1 MKLIVRLLL
10 NLFTRTFLIRTSLL
24 FKPFFD
30 IFFKGTRFTD
40 PINNKSYS
48 YFFPYGYNKQRKN
61 ALCPGTF
68 SLERHRLLW
77 LYLKKETDFFNSNN
91 KILHFAPEQCF
102 HKFFKSFFK
111 NYTTTDLNSPIVDIK
126 ADICNLPFNDNSFD
140 YILCN
145 HVLEHIYDDE
155 KAMKEIYRVL
165 NKNGIAILQ
174 VPIDINNN
182 YTHEGRDIDNKQD
195 RNKLFGQYD
204 HLRMYGLDYFK
215 KLKNIGFKVKNENY
229 LSNISQDEKDKYSLH
244 NAGSIPVC
252 IKV

>member
-24 FKPFFD
+24 FKPLFD
-30 IFFKGTRFTD
+30 IFFKGTKFTD

-174 VPIDINNN
+174 VPIDIKSNL
-182 YTHEGRDIDNKQD
+182 TQEGRDIDDKEV
-195 RNKLFGQYD
+195 RSKLFGQYD

-215 KLKNIGFKVKNENY
+215 KLKKVGFNVKNIDY
-229 LSNISQDEKDKYSLH
+229 LSKLSKDEVEKFSLT
-244 NAGSIPVC
+244 NAGTIPVC
-252 IKV
+252 IKD

>member
-1 MKLIVRLLL
+1 MNFIVRLFL
-10 NLFTRTFLIRTSLL
+10 NFFPRTFLIRASLL
-24 FKPFFD
+24 FNPLFD
-30 IFFKGTRFTD
+30 IFFKGTKFTD

-111 NYTTTDLNSPIVDIK
+111 NYTSIDLNSPIVDIK
-126 ADICNLPFNDNSFD
+126 ADICNLPFNDNSYD

-155 KAMKEIYRVL
+155 KAMKEIFRVL

-174 VPIDINNN
+174 VPIDIKSNL
-182 YTHEGRDIDNKQD
+182 TQEGRDIDDKEV
-195 RNKLFGQYD
+195 RSKLFGQYD

-215 KLKNIGFKVKNENY
+215 KLKKVGFNVKNIDY
-229 LSNISQDEKDKYSLH
+229 LSKLSKDEVEKFSLT
-244 NAGSIPVC
+244 NAGTIPVC
-252 IKV
+252 IKD

>member
-30 IFFKGTRFTD
+30 IFFKGTKFTD

-174 VPIDINNN
+174 VPIDINSNC
-182 YTHEGRDIDNKQD
+182 THEGRDINNKQD

-244 NAGSIPVC
+244 NAGSIPIC

>member
-24 FKPFFD
+24 FKPLFD
-30 IFFKGTRFTD
+30 IFFKGTKFTD

-174 VPIDINNN
+174 VPIDINSN

-215 KLKNIGFKVKNENY
+215 KLKNIGFKVNNENY

>member
-1 MKLIVRLLL
+1 MNLIVRLLL
-10 NLFTRTFLIRTSLL
+10 NLFKRTFLIRASLL
-24 FKPFFD
+24 FKPLFD
-30 IFFKGTRFTD
+30 IFFKGTKFTD

-155 KAMKEIYRVL
+155 KAMKEIYRIL

-174 VPIDINNN
+174 VPIDINSN
-182 YTHEGRDIDNKQD
+182 YTREGRDINNKQD

>member
-24 FKPFFD
+24 FKPFLD
-30 IFFKGTRFTD
+30 IFFKGTKFTD

-68 SLERHRLLW
+68 SLERDRLLW

-126 ADICNLPFNDNSFD
+126 ADICNLPFNDNSYD

-155 KAMKEIYRVL
+155 KAMKEIFRVL

-174 VPIDINNN
+174 VPIDIKSNL
-182 YTHEGRDIDNKQD
+182 TQEGRDIDDKEV
-195 RNKLFGQYD
+195 RSKLFGQYD

-215 KLKNIGFKVKNENY
+215 KLKKVGFNVKNIDY
-229 LSNISQDEKDKYSLH
+229 LSKLSKDEVEKFSLT
-244 NAGSIPVC
+244 NAGTIPVC
-252 IKV
+252 IKD

>member
-1 MKLIVRLLL
+1 MKFIVRLLL

-30 IFFKGTRFTD
+30 IFFKGTKFTD

-140 YILCN
+140 Y
-145 HVLEHIYDDE
+145 E

>member
-1 MKLIVRLLL
+1 MNFIVRLFL
-10 NLFTRTFLIRTSLL
+10 NFFPRTFLIRASLL
-24 FKPFFD
+24 FNPLFD
-30 IFFKGTRFTD
+30 IFFKGTKFTD

-111 NYTTTDLNSPIVDIK
+111 NYTSIDLNSPIVDIK
-126 ADICNLPFNDNSFD
+126 ADICNLPFNDNSYD

-155 KAMKEIYRVL
+155 KAMKEIFRVL

-174 VPIDINNN
+174 VPIDIKSNL
-182 YTHEGRDIDNKQD
+182 TQEGRDIDDKEV
-195 RNKLFGQYD
+195 RSKLFGQYD
-204 HLRMYGLDYFK
+204 HLRMYGLDYIK
-215 KLKNIGFKVKNENY
+215 KLKKVGFNVKNIDY
-229 LSNISQDEKDKYSLH
+229 LSKLSKDEVEKFSLT
-244 NAGSIPVC
+244 NAGTIPVC
-252 IKV
+252 IKD

>member
-30 IFFKGTRFTD
+30 IFFKGTKFTD

-174 VPIDINNN
+174 VPIDINSNL
-182 YTHEGRDIDNKQD
+182 TREGRDIDNKQD

-215 KLKNIGFKVKNENY
+215 KLKKVGFKVKNIDY
-229 LSNISQDEKDKYSLH
+229 LSKLKKEEVEKFSLI
-244 NAGSIPVC
+244 NSGTIPVC
-252 IKV
+252 IKD

>member
-1 MKLIVRLLL
+1 MKLIVRLFL
-10 NLFTRTFLIRTSLL
+10 NFFPRTFLIRASLL
-24 FKPFFD
+24 FNPLFD
-30 IFFKGTRFTD
+30 IFFKGTKFTD

-111 NYTTTDLNSPIVDIK
+111 NYTSIDLNSPIVDIK
-126 ADICNLPFNDNSFD
+126 ADICNLPFNDNSYD

-155 KAMKEIYRVL
+155 KAMKEIFRVL

-174 VPIDINNN
+174 VPIDIKSNL
-182 YTHEGRDIDNKQD
+182 TQEGRDIDDKEV
-195 RNKLFGQYD
+195 RSKLFGQYD

-215 KLKNIGFKVKNENY
+215 KLKKVGFNVKNIDY
-229 LSNISQDEKDKYSLH
+229 LSKLSKDEVKKFSLT
-244 NAGSIPVC
+244 NAGTIPVC
-252 IKV
+252 IKD

>member
-1 MKLIVRLLL
+1 MKIIVRLLL
-10 NLFTRTFLIRTSLL
+10 NFFTRTFLIRTSLL

-30 IFFKGTRFTD
+30 IFFKGTKFTD

-174 VPIDINNN
+174 VPIDINSN
-182 YTHEGRDIDNKQD
+182 YTHEGRDIDNKHN

>member
-1 MKLIVRLLL
+1 MNFIVRLFL
-10 NLFTRTFLIRTSLL
+10 NFFPRTFLIRASLL
-24 FKPFFD
+24 FNPLFD
-30 IFFKGTRFTD
+30 IFFKGTKFTD

-126 ADICNLPFNDNSFD
+126 ADICNLPFNDNSYD

-155 KAMKEIYRVL
+155 KAMKEIFRVL

-174 VPIDINNN
+174 VPIDIKSNL
-182 YTHEGRDIDNKQD
+182 TQEGRDIDDKEV
-195 RNKLFGQYD
+195 RSKLFGQYD

-215 KLKNIGFKVKNENY
+215 KLKKVGFNVKNIDY
-229 LSNISQDEKDKYSLH
+229 LSKLSKDEVEKFSLT
-244 NAGSIPVC
+244 NAGTIPVC
-252 IKV
+252 IKD

>member
-30 IFFKGTRFTD
+30 IFFKGTKFSD

-48 YFFPYGYNKQRKN
+48 YFFPYGYNIQRKN

-174 VPIDINNN
+174 VPIDINSNL
-182 YTHEGRDIDNKQD
+182 TREGRDIDNKQD

-215 KLKNIGFKVKNENY
+215 KLKKVGFKVKNIDY
-229 LSNISQDEKDKYSLH
+229 LSKLKKEEVEKFSLI
-244 NAGSIPVC
+244 NSGTIPVC
-252 IKV
+252 IKD

>member
-1 MKLIVRLLL
+1 MNFIVRLFL
-10 NLFTRTFLIRTSLL
+10 NFFPRTFLIRASLL
-24 FKPFFD
+24 FKPLFD
-30 IFFKGTRFTD
+30 IFFKGTKFTD

-111 NYTTTDLNSPIVDIK
+111 NYTSIDLNSPIVDIK
-126 ADICNLPFNDNSFD
+126 ADICNLPFNDNSYD

-155 KAMKEIYRVL
+155 KAMKEIFRVL

-174 VPIDINNN
+174 VPIDIKSNL
-182 YTHEGRDIDNKQD
+182 TQEGRDINDKEV
-195 RNKLFGQYD
+195 RSKLFGQYD

-215 KLKNIGFKVKNENY
+215 KLKKVGFNVKNIDY
-229 LSNISQDEKDKYSLH
+229 LSKLSKDEVEKFSLT
-244 NAGSIPVC
+244 NAGTIPVC
-252 IKV
+252 IKD

>member
-1 MKLIVRLLL
+1 MKLIVRLFL
-10 NLFTRTFLIRTSLL
+10 NFFPRTFLIRASLL
-24 FKPFFD
+24 IKPLFD
-30 IFFKGTRFTD
+30 IFFKGTKFTD

-126 ADICNLPFNDNSFD
+126 ADICNLPFNDNSYD

-155 KAMKEIYRVL
+155 KAMKEIFRVL

-174 VPIDINNN
+174 VPIDIKSNL
-182 YTHEGRDIDNKQD
+182 TQEGRDIDDKEV
-195 RNKLFGQYD
+195 RSKLFGQYD

-215 KLKNIGFKVKNENY
+215 KLKKVGFNVKNIDY
-229 LSNISQDEKDKYSLH
+229 LSKLSKDEVEKFSLT
-244 NAGSIPVC
+244 NAGTIPVC
-252 IKV
+252 IKD

>member
-30 IFFKGTRFTD
+30 IFFKGTKFTD

-77 LYLKKETDFFNSNN
+77 LYLKKETDFFNSKN

-102 HKFFKSFFK
+102 HKFFKSYFK
-111 NYTTTDLNSPIVDIK
+111 NYTSTDLNSPIVDIK

>member
-30 IFFKGTRFTD
+30 IFFKGTKFTD

-111 NYTTTDLNSPIVDIK
+111 NYTSIDLNSPIVDIK
-126 ADICNLPFNDNSFD
+126 ADICNLPFNDNSYD

-155 KAMKEIYRVL
+155 KAMKEIFRVL

-174 VPIDINNN
+174 VPIDIKSNL
-182 YTHEGRDIDNKQD
+182 TQDGRDIDDKEV
-195 RNKLFGQYD
+195 RSKLFGQYD

-215 KLKNIGFKVKNENY
+215 KLKKVGFNVKNIDY
-229 LSNISQDEKDKYSLH
+229 LSKLSKDEVEKFSLT
-244 NAGSIPVC
+244 NAGTIPVC
-252 IKV
+252 IKD

>member
-30 IFFKGTRFTD
+30 IFFKGTKFTD

-174 VPIDINNN
+174 VPIDINSNL
-182 YTHEGRDIDNKQD
+182 TREGRDIDNKQD

>member
-1 MKLIVRLLL
+1 MKIIVRLLL

-30 IFFKGTRFTD
+30 IFFKGTKFTD

-111 NYTTTDLNSPIVDIK
+111 NYTSIDLNSPIVDIK
-126 ADICNLPFNDNSFD
+126 ADICNLPFNDNSYD

-155 KAMKEIYRVL
+155 KAMKEIFRVL

-174 VPIDINNN
+174 VPIDIKSNL
-182 YTHEGRDIDNKQD
+182 TQEGRDIDDKEV
-195 RNKLFGQYD
+195 RSKLFGQYD

-215 KLKNIGFKVKNENY
+215 KLKKVGFNVKNIDY
-229 LSNISQDEKDKYSLH
+229 LSKLSKDEVEKFSLT
-244 NAGSIPVC
+244 NAGTIPVC
-252 IKV
+252 IKD

>member
-1 MKLIVRLLL
+1 MNFIVRLFL
-10 NLFTRTFLIRTSLL
+10 NFFPRTFLIRASLL
-24 FKPFFD
+24 FNPLFD
-30 IFFKGTRFTD
+30 IFFKGTKFTD

-111 NYTTTDLNSPIVDIK
+111 NYTSIDLNSPIVDIK
-126 ADICNLPFNDNSFD
+126 ADICNLPFNDNSYD

-155 KAMKEIYRVL
+155 KAMKEIFRVL

-174 VPIDINNN
+174 VPIDIKSNL
-182 YTHEGRDIDNKQD
+182 TQEGRDINDKEV
-195 RNKLFGQYD
+195 RSKLFAQYD

-215 KLKNIGFKVKNENY
+215 KLKKVGFNVKNIDY
-229 LSNISQDEKDKYSLH
+229 LSKLSKDEVEKFSLT
-244 NAGSIPVC
+244 NAGTIPVC
-252 IKV
+252 IKD

>member
-1 MKLIVRLLL
+1 
-10 NLFTRTFLIRTSLL
+10 
-24 FKPFFD
+24 
-30 IFFKGTRFTD
+30 
-40 PINNKSYS
+40 
-48 YFFPYGYNKQRKN
+48 
-61 ALCPGTF
+61 
-68 SLERHRLLW
+68 
-77 LYLKKETDFFNSNN
+77 
-91 KILHFAPEQCF
+91 
-102 HKFFKSFFK
+102 
-111 NYTTTDLNSPIVDIK
+111 
-126 ADICNLPFNDNSFD
+126 
-140 YILCN
+140 
-145 HVLEHIYDDE
+145 
-155 KAMKEIYRVL
+155 MKEIYRVL

-174 VPIDINNN
+174 VPIDINSN

>member
-24 FKPFFD
+24 FKPLFD
-30 IFFKGTRFTD
+30 IFFKGTKFTD

-111 NYTTTDLNSPIVDIK
+111 NYTSIDLNSPIVDIK

-174 VPIDINNN
+174 VPIDINSN

-215 KLKNIGFKVKNENY
+215 KLKNIGFKVNNENY

-252 IKV
+252 VKV

>member
-30 IFFKGTRFTD
+30 IFFKGTKFTD

-111 NYTTTDLNSPIVDIK
+111 NYTSIDLNSPIVDIK
-126 ADICNLPFNDNSFD
+126 ADICNLPFNDNSYD

-155 KAMKEIYRVL
+155 KAMKEIFRVL

-174 VPIDINNN
+174 VPIDIKSNL
-182 YTHEGRDIDNKQD
+182 TQDGRDIDDKEV
-195 RNKLFGQYD
+195 RSKLFGQYD

-215 KLKNIGFKVKNENY
+215 ILKKVCFNVKNIDY
-229 LSNISQDEKDKYSLH
+229 LSKLSKDEVEKFSLT
-244 NAGSIPVC
+244 NAGTIPVC
-252 IKV
+252 IKD

>member
-1 MKLIVRLLL
+1 MNLIVRLLL
-10 NLFTRTFLIRTSLL
+10 NLFKRTFLIRASLL
-24 FKPFFD
+24 FKPLFD
-30 IFFKGTRFTD
+30 IFFKGTKFTD

-155 KAMKEIYRVL
+155 KAMKEIYRIL

-174 VPIDINNN
+174 VPIDINSNC
-182 YTHEGRDIDNKQD
+182 THEGRDINNKQD

-244 NAGSIPVC
+244 NAGSIPIC

>member
-1 MKLIVRLLL
+1 MKLIVRLFL
-10 NLFTRTFLIRTSLL
+10 NFFPRTFLIRASLL
-24 FKPFFD
+24 FKPLFD
-30 IFFKGTRFTD
+30 IFFKGTKFTD

-102 HKFFKSFFK
+102 HKFIKWFYKK
-111 NYTTTDLNSPIVDIK
+111 YTSIDLNSPIVDIK
-126 ADICNLPFNDNSFD
+126 ADICNLPFNDNSYD

-155 KAMKEIYRVL
+155 KAMKEIFRVL

-174 VPIDINNN
+174 VPIDIKSNL
-182 YTHEGRDIDNKQD
+182 TQDGRDIDDKEV
-195 RNKLFGQYD
+195 RSKLFGQYD

-215 KLKNIGFKVKNENY
+215 KLKKVGFNVKNIDY
-229 LSNISQDEKDKYSLH
+229 LSKLSKDEVEKFSLT
-244 NAGSIPVC
+244 NAGTIPVC
-252 IKV
+252 IKD

>member
-1 MKLIVRLLL
+1 MSLIVRLVL
-10 NLFTRTFLIRTSLL
+10 NLFTRTFLIRASLL
-24 FKPFFD
+24 FNPLFD
-30 IFFKGTRFTD
+30 IFFKGTKFTD

-111 NYTTTDLNSPIVDIK
+111 NYTSIDLNSPIVDIK
-126 ADICNLPFNDNSFD
+126 ADICNLPFNDNSYD

-155 KAMKEIYRVL
+155 KAMKEIFRVL

-174 VPIDINNN
+174 VPIDIKSNL
-182 YTHEGRDIDNKQD
+182 TQEGRDIDDKEV
-195 RNKLFGQYD
+195 RSKLFGQYD

-215 KLKNIGFKVKNENY
+215 KLKKVGFNVKNIDY
-229 LSNISQDEKDKYSLH
+229 LSKLSKDEVEKFSLT
-244 NAGSIPVC
+244 NAGTIPVC
-252 IKV
+252 IKD

>member
-1 MKLIVRLLL
+1 MNFIVRLFL
-10 NLFTRTFLIRTSLL
+10 NFFPRTFLIRASLL
-24 FKPFFD
+24 FKPLFD
-30 IFFKGTRFTD
+30 IFFKGTKFTD

-77 LYLKKETDFFNSNN
+77 LYLKKETDFFNPNN

-111 NYTTTDLNSPIVDIK
+111 NYTSIDLNSPIVDIK
-126 ADICNLPFNDNSFD
+126 ADICNLPFNDNSYD

-155 KAMKEIYRVL
+155 KAMKEIFRVL

-174 VPIDINNN
+174 VPIDIKSNL
-182 YTHEGRDIDNKQD
+182 TQEGRDIDDKEV
-195 RNKLFGQYD
+195 RSKLFGQYD

-215 KLKNIGFKVKNENY
+215 KLKKVGFNVKNIDY
-229 LSNISQDEKDKYSLH
+229 LSKLSKDEVEKFSLT
-244 NAGSIPVC
+244 NAGTIPVC
-252 IKV
+252 IKD

>member
-1 MKLIVRLLL
+1 MNFIVRLFL
-10 NLFTRTFLIRTSLL
+10 NFFPRTFLIRASLL

-30 IFFKGTRFTD
+30 IFFKGTKFTD

-126 ADICNLPFNDNSFD
+126 ADICLSL
-140 YILCN
+140 I
-145 HVLEHIYDDE
+145 HISEPTRPY
-155 KAMKEIYRVL
+155 
-165 NKNGIAILQ
+165 
-174 VPIDINNN
+174 
-182 YTHEGRDIDNKQD
+182 
-195 RNKLFGQYD
+195 
-204 HLRMYGLDYFK
+204 
-215 KLKNIGFKVKNENY
+215 
-229 LSNISQDEKDKYSLH
+229 
-244 NAGSIPVC
+244 
-252 IKV
+252 

>member
-1 MKLIVRLLL
+1 MNFIVRLFL
-10 NLFTRTFLIRTSLL
+10 NFFPRTFLIRASLL
-24 FKPFFD
+24 FKPLFD
-30 IFFKGTRFTD
+30 IFFKGTKFTD

-111 NYTTTDLNSPIVDIK
+111 NYTSIDLNSPIVDIK

-155 KAMKEIYRVL
+155 KAMKEIFRVL

-174 VPIDINNN
+174 VPIDIKSNL
-182 YTHEGRDIDNKQD
+182 TQEGRDIDDKEV
-195 RNKLFGQYD
+195 RSKLFGQYD

-215 KLKNIGFKVKNENY
+215 KLKKVGFNVKNIDY
-229 LSNISQDEKDKYSLH
+229 LSKLTQEEAEKFSLI
-244 NAGSIPVC
+244 NAGTIPVC
-252 IKV
+252 IKD

>member
-1 MKLIVRLLL
+1 MNLIVRLLL

-30 IFFKGTRFTD
+30 IFFKGTKFTD

-174 VPIDINNN
+174 VPIDINSN
-182 YTHEGRDIDNKQD
+182 YTHDGRDINNKKY

-229 LSNISQDEKDKYSLH
+229 LSNMSQDDKDKYSLH
-244 NAGSIPVC
+244 NAGSIPIC

>member
-30 IFFKGTRFTD
+30 IFFKGTKFSD

-48 YFFPYGYNKQRKN
+48 YFFPYGYNIQRKN

-174 VPIDINNN
+174 VPIDMNSNL
-182 YTHEGRDIDNKQD
+182 TLEGRDIDNKQD

-215 KLKNIGFKVKNENY
+215 KLKKVGFKVKNIDY
-229 LSNISQDEKDKYSLH
+229 LSKLKKEEVEKFSLI
-244 NAGSIPVC
+244 NSGTIPVC
-252 IKV
+252 IKD

>member
-30 IFFKGTRFTD
+30 IFFKGTKFTD

-126 ADICNLPFNDNSFD
+126 ADICNLPFNDNIYD

-155 KAMKEIYRVL
+155 KAMKEIFRVL

-174 VPIDINNN
+174 VPIDIKSNL
-182 YTHEGRDIDNKQD
+182 TQDGRDIDDKEV
-195 RNKLFGQYD
+195 RSKLFGQYD

-215 KLKNIGFKVKNENY
+215 KLKKVGFNVKNIEY
-229 LSNISQDEKDKYSLH
+229 LSKLSKDEVEKFSLT
-244 NAGSIPVC
+244 NAGTIPVC
-252 IKV
+252 IKD

>member
-1 MKLIVRLLL
+1 MNFIVRLLL
-10 NLFTRTFLIRTSLL
+10 NLLPRIFLIKTSLL
-24 FKPFFD
+24 LKPFFG
-30 IFFKGTRFTD
+30 IFFKGTKFTD

-61 ALCPGTF
+61 ALCPETF

-111 NYTTTDLNSPIVDIK
+111 SYTTTDLNSPIVDIK

-155 KAMKEIYRVL
+155 KAMKEIFRVL

-174 VPIDINNN
+174 VPIDMKSNL
-182 YTHEGRDIDNKQD
+182 THDGRDTDDKEV

-215 KLKNIGFKVKNENY
+215 KLKKVGFNVKNIDY
-229 LSNISQDEKDKYSLH
+229 LSKLTKEEVEKFSLT
-244 NAGSIPVC
+244 NAGTIPVC
-252 IKV
+252 IKD